1 MTRRVRKQPRV
12 RGHAVVARGSFASRP
27 GVRADAT
34 RVLACADG
42 ARDPEATTQETDSAL
57 RPAAARSTTTLH
69 LFAKSQ
75 AFGMFNGSGKPLSAT
90 ATPKRG
96 DYLIGIDV
104 DYTGN
109 HAKHAATPTGSD
121 NAVCTFKT
129 TTGAVCD
136 EVIAIGDSLVLS
148 DHVIVNF
155 SLASPASE
163 ITGGTGKFKGAR
175 GTITVTPLI
184 PTPNSDFTVRYST

>member
-1 MTRRVRKQPRV
+1 
-12 RGHAVVARGSFASRP
+12 
-27 GVRADAT
+27 
-34 RVLACADG
+34 
-42 ARDPEATTQETDSAL
+42 
-57 RPAAARSTTTLH
+57 
-69 LFAKSQ
+69 
-75 AFGMFNGSGKPLSAT
+75 MFNASGKPLSAS

-109 HAKHAATPTGSD
+109 HGKHTTTPTGSD

-129 TTGAVCD
+129 TTRAVCD
-136 EVIAIGDSLVLS
+136 EVIAIGGSLLLS
-148 DHVIVNF
+148 DHVTVNF
-155 SLASPASE
+155 SLTSPTSK

-184 PTPNSDFTVRYST
+184 PTLNSDFTVRYST